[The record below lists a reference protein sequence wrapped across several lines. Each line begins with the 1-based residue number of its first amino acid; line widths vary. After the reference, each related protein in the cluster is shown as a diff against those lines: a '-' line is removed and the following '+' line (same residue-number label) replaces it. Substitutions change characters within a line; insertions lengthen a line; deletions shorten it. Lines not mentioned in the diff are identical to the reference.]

1 MDHGMGKRGKQ
12 MQTEILSILRDSKSP
27 HSAYTLLD
35 RLQETHPK
43 IAPPTVYRALAA
55 LGERGQIHRLES
67 LNAYVACQSEA
78 HHQTSVLSI
87 CEDCGVVEETFEPDI
102 FSRLSAALRKSGFS
116 AQRHIIEV
124 NGICASCGPAQAAV

>member
-1 MDHGMGKRGKQ
+1 MGKRGEE
-12 MQTEILSILRDSKSP
+12 MQTAVLAILRDSKSP

-35 RLQETHPK
+35 RLQETYPK

-55 LGERGQIHRLES
+55 LVERGQIHRLES

-87 CEDCGVVEETFEPDI
+87 CEDCGVVEENFEPDI
-102 FSRLSAALRKSGFS
+102 FSRLSATLRKSGFS

>member
-1 MDHGMGKRGKQ
+1 MGKRGKQ
-12 MQTEILSILRDSKSP
+12 MQTEILSILRDSRSP

-35 RLQETHPK
+35 RLQETYPK

-78 HHQTSVLSI
+78 HNQTSVLSI

-102 FSRLSAALRKSGFS
+102 FSRLSAALRESGFS

-124 NGICASCGPAQAAV
+124 NGICANCGPAQAAV

>member
-1 MDHGMGKRGKQ
+1 MGKRGEE
-12 MQTEILSILRDSKSP
+12 MQTAVLALLRDSKSP
-27 HSAYTLLD
+27 HAAYTLLD
-35 RLQETHPK
+35 RLQETYPK

-55 LGERGQIHRLES
+55 LVERGQIHRLES

-78 HHQTSVLSI
+78 HHQASVLSI
-87 CEDCGVVEETFEPDI
+87 CEDCGIVEETFEPDI

-124 NGICASCGPAQAAV
+124 NGICASCGPSQAKV

>member
-1 MDHGMGKRGKQ
+1 MGKRGKEI
-12 MQTEILSILRDSKSP
+12 QTAVLAILRTSDCP
-27 HSAYTLLD
+27 HSAYDLLESLKD
-35 RLQETHPK
+35 IYPK
-43 IAPPTVYRALAA
+43 IAPPTVYRALAT

-78 HHQTSVLSI
+78 HHQASVLSI
-87 CEDCGVVEETFEPDI
+87 CEDCGAVAENFEPDI

-124 NGICASCGPAQAAV
+124 NGICASCGPAQAAI

>member
-1 MDHGMGKRGKQ
+1 MGKRGEE
-12 MQTEILSILRDSKSP
+12 MQTAVLAILRDSKSP

-35 RLQETHPK
+35 RLQETYPK
-43 IAPPTVYRALAA
+43 IAPPTVYRALAT
-55 LGERGQIHRLES
+55 LVERGQIHRLES

-78 HHQTSVLSI
+78 HHQASVLSI
-87 CEDCGVVEETFEPDI
+87 CEDCGIVEQTFEPDI

-124 NGICASCGPAQAAV
+124 NGICASCGPSQAAV

>member
-1 MDHGMGKRGKQ
+1 MGKRGEEI
-12 MQTEILSILRDSKSP
+12 QTAVLAILRTSDCP
-27 HSAYTLLD
+27 HSAYDLLESLKD
-35 RLQETHPK
+35 IYPK
-43 IAPPTVYRALAA
+43 IAPPTVYRALAT

-78 HHQTSVLSI
+78 HHQASVLSI
-87 CEDCGVVEETFEPDI
+87 CEDCGIVEETFEPDI

-124 NGICASCGPAQAAV
+124 NGICASCGPAQAAI

>member
-1 MDHGMGKRGKQ
+1 MGKRGEES
-12 MQTEILSILRDSKSP
+12 QTAVLAILRTSDCP
-27 HSAYTLLD
+27 HSAYDLLESLKD
-35 RLQETHPK
+35 IYPK
-43 IAPPTVYRALAA
+43 IAPPTVYRALAT

-78 HHQTSVLSI
+78 HHQASVLSI
-87 CEDCGVVEETFEPDI
+87 CEDCGAVAENFEPDI

-124 NGICASCGPAQAAV
+124 NGICASCGPSQAAV

>member
-1 MDHGMGKRGKQ
+1 MGKRGKQ
-12 MQTEILSILRDSKSP
+12 MQTEILSILRDSRSP

-35 RLQETHPK
+35 RLQETYPK
-43 IAPPTVYRALAA
+43 MAPPTVYRALSA

-87 CEDCGVVEETFEPDI
+87 CDDCGVVEETFEPDI
-102 FSRLSAALRKSGFS
+102 FSRLSAALRESGFS

>member
-1 MDHGMGKRGKQ
+1 
-12 MQTEILSILRDSKSP
+12 
-27 HSAYTLLD
+27 LLD
-35 RLQETHPK
+35 RLQETYPK

-102 FSRLSAALRKSGFS
+102 FSLLSAALRKSGFS

>member
-1 MDHGMGKRGKQ
+1 MGKRGKQ

-35 RLQETHPK
+35 RLQEKYPK

-67 LNAYVACQSEA
+67 LNAYIACQSEA
-78 HHQTSVLSI
+78 HHQASVLSI
-87 CEDCGVVEETFEPDI
+87 CEDCGAVEENFEPDI
-102 FSRLSAALRKSGFS
+102 VSRLSAALRKSGFS

-124 NGICASCGPAQAAV
+124 NGICESCRPAQATV

>member
-1 MDHGMGKRGKQ
+1 MGKRGEE
-12 MQTEILSILRDSKSP
+12 MQTAVLAILRDSKSP

-35 RLQETHPK
+35 RLQETYPK
-43 IAPPTVYRALAA
+43 IAPPTVYRALAT
-55 LGERGQIHRLES
+55 LVERGQIHRLES

-78 HHQTSVLSI
+78 HHQASVLSI
-87 CEDCGVVEETFEPDI
+87 CDDCGIVEETFEPDI

-124 NGICASCGPAQAAV
+124 NGICASCGPAQAAI

>member
-1 MDHGMGKRGKQ
+1 MGKRGKQ
-12 MQTEILSILRDSKSP
+12 MQTEILTILRDSKNP
-27 HSAYTLLD
+27 YSAYTLLE
-35 RLQETHPK
+35 RLQETYAK
-43 IAPPTVYRALAA
+43 IAPTTVYRALAV

-78 HHQTSVLSI
+78 HHQASVLSI
-87 CEDCGVVEETFEPDI
+87 CEDCGIVEETFEPDI

-124 NGICASCGPAQAAV
+124 NGICASCGPSQAAV

>member
-1 MDHGMGKRGKQ
+1 MEHGMGKRGKQ

-35 RLQETHPK
+35 RLQETYPK

-55 LGERGQIHRLES
+55 LGERGQIHRLET
-67 LNAYVACQSEA
+67 LKAYVACQSEA

-102 FSRLSAALRKSGFS
+102 FSHLSAALRKSGFS
-116 AQRHIIEV
+116 AQRFIIEV

>member
-1 MDHGMGKRGKQ
+1 MGKRGEE
-12 MQTEILSILRDSKSP
+12 MQTAVLAILRASDCP
-27 HSAYTLLD
+27 HSAYDLLD
-35 RLQETHPK
+35 SLKDIYPK

-55 LGERGQIHRLES
+55 LVERGQIHRLES

>member
-1 MDHGMGKRGKQ
+1 MGKRGEE
-12 MQTEILSILRDSKSP
+12 MQTAVLAILRDSKSP

-35 RLQETHPK
+35 RLQETYPK

-102 FSRLSAALRKSGFS
+102 FSLLSAALRKSGFS

>member
-1 MDHGMGKRGKQ
+1 MGKRGKQ
-12 MQTEILSILRDSKSP
+12 MQTEILSILRDCKSP
-27 HSAYTLLD
+27 HSAYDLLEGLKD
-35 RLQETHPK
+35 IYPK

-55 LGERGQIHRLES
+55 LVERGQIHRLES

-78 HHQTSVLSI
+78 NHQTSVLSI

>member
-1 MDHGMGKRGKQ
+1 MGKRGEE
-12 MQTEILSILRDSKSP
+12 MQTAVLAILRDSKSP

-35 RLQETHPK
+35 RLQETYPK

-55 LGERGQIHRLES
+55 LVERGQIHRLES

-78 HHQTSVLSI
+78 HHQASVLSI
-87 CEDCGVVEETFEPDI
+87 CEDCGAVAENFEPDI
-102 FSRLSAALRKSGFS
+102 FSLLSAALRQSGFS

>member
-1 MDHGMGKRGKQ
+1 
-12 MQTEILSILRDSKSP
+12 
-27 HSAYTLLD
+27 
-35 RLQETHPK
+35 
-43 IAPPTVYRALAA
+43 VYRALAT

-78 HHQTSVLSI
+78 HHQASVLSI
-87 CEDCGVVEETFEPDI
+87 CEDCGIVEETFEPDI

-124 NGICASCGPAQAAV
+124 NGICASCGPSQAKV

>member
-1 MDHGMGKRGKQ
+1 MGKRGKQ

-35 RLQETHPK
+35 RLQETYPK

-67 LNAYVACQSEA
+67 LHAYIACESEA

-124 NGICASCGPAQAAV
+124 KGNCASCGPAQAAV

>member
-1 MDHGMGKRGKQ
+1 MGKRGKQ
-12 MQTEILSILRDSKSP
+12 MQTEILSILRDSRSP

-35 RLQETHPK
+35 RLQETYPK

-78 HHQTSVLSI
+78 YNQTSVLSI

>member
-1 MDHGMGKRGKQ
+1 MGKRGEE
-12 MQTEILSILRDSKSP
+12 MQTAVLAILRDSKSP

-35 RLQETHPK
+35 RLQETYPK

-102 FSRLSAALRKSGFS
+102 VSRLSAALRKSGFS

>member
-1 MDHGMGKRGKQ
+1 MGKRGKQ
-12 MQTEILSILRDSKSP
+12 MQTEILSILRYSKSP

-35 RLQETHPK
+35 RLQETYPK
-43 IAPPTVYRALAA
+43 IAPPTVYRALSA
-55 LGERGQIHRLES
+55 LGERGQIHRLDS